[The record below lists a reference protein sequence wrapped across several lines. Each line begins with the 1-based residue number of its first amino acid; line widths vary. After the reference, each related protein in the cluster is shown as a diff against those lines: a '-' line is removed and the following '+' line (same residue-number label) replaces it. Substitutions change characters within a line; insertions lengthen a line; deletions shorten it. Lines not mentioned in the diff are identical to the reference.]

1 MQSSEYEDEDYSPVH
16 PLDPSASVPVENIV
30 MPFSLAGERLDAALA
45 QLFPQHSRSR
55 IAALIKAGDIQVN
68 GGNAEPKQRVTGSE
82 RVAITFAPRAEDT
95 AFSAEPVPLDVVFE
109 DDDVIVINK
118 PPGLVVHPAVGNWSG
133 TVLNGVLYRYPQTA
147 HVPRAGIVHRL
158 DKDTSGLMM
167 VALTEAAQLNLVRQL
182 QARSVSRQYLA
193 LLRGL
198 LDEDGTVDAPIGRHP
213 RDRVRMAVVQNGAHG
228 KPAVTHYRVL
238 EQFRYHTL
246 VECRLET
253 GRTHQIRV
261 HMASLGV
268 PLEGDALYGK
278 GLKGL
283 VPSLQPVVSAFARQ
297 ALHAQSL
304 AFDHPATNQ
313 RVSFQSDIPEDMQSL
328 IDAVS
333 HV

>member
-1 MQSSEYEDEDYSPVH
+1 
-16 PLDPSASVPVENIV
+16 
-30 MPFSLAGERLDAALA
+30 
-45 QLFPQHSRSR
+45 PQHSRSR

-82 RVAITFAPRAEDT
+82 REAITFAPRAEDT

-193 LLRGL
+193 LLSGL

>member
-16 PLDPSASVPVENIV
+16 SLDPSARAQPENIV

-55 IAALIKAGDIQVN
+55 IAALIKAGDVRVN
-68 GGNAEPKQRVTGSE
+68 GAPAEPKQRVTGSE
-82 RVAITFAPRAEDT
+82 RVEITFSPRAEDT
-95 AFSAEPVPLDVVFE
+95 AFAPEPIALDVVFE
-109 DDDVIVINK
+109 DESVIVINK
-118 PPGLVVHPAVGNWSG
+118 PPGLVVHPAVGNWRG
-133 TVLNGVLYRYPQTA
+133 TVLNGVLHRYPQTA

-167 VALTEAAQLNLVRQL
+167 VALTEATQLNLVRQL
-182 QARSVSRQYLA
+182 QARTVSRQYVA
-193 LLRGL
+193 LVRGI

-213 RDRVRMAVVQNGAHG
+213 RDRVRMAVVQHGAHG

-261 HMASLGV
+261 HMASLGL

-283 VPSLQPVVSAFARQ
+283 VPTLQPAANAFARQ

-304 AFDHPATNQ
+304 AFEHPSSGKQ
-313 RVSFQSDIPEDMQSL
+313 FSFTSELPEDMQAL
-328 IDAVS
+328 IDAVAA
-333 HV
+333 V